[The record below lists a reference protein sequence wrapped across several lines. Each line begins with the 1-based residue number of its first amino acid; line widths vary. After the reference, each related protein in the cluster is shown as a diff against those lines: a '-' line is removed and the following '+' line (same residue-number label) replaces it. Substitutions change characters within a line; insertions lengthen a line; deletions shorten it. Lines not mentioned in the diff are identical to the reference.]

1 MVARFYNKITKA
13 KSYEKSRLYY
23 LKNKEKVLLNRS
35 IDRQFKTIS
44 KEFTYIMN
52 YRDMLETLRY
62 IKKTYF

>member
-13 KSYEKSRLYY
+13 KSYEKSREYY
-23 LKNKEKVLLNRS
+23 LKNKERVLLNRS